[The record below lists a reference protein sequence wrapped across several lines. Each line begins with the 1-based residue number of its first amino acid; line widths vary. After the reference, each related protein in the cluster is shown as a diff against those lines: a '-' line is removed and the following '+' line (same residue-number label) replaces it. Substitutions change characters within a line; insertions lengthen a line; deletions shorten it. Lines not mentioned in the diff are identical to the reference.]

1 VAETVRTATTKVVI
15 NGCYGGFS
23 LSDEAKRE
31 YLRRTGQEW
40 TEKPNKYSSMR
51 PHFYVGAGHWS
62 ERDLPRTDP
71 VLIAVVEDLGAEAN
85 GMCASLKIEEIE
97 KGTRYFIDEY
107 DGYEGIQTR
116 SGIDWETA

>member
-1 VAETVRTATTKVVI
+1 
-15 NGCYGGFS
+15 
-23 LSDEAKRE
+23 
-31 YLRRTGQEW
+31 
-40 TEKPNKYSSMR
+40 
-51 PHFYVGAGHWS
+51 
-62 ERDLPRTDP
+62 
-71 VLIAVVEDLGAEAN
+71 VVEDLGAEAN